1 MTKTNDTNY
10 FYFNILNIRVF
21 FRVVIAAY
29 DILLIPAAVIVL
41 PIVTFGLDGSIL
53 EKGLF
58 ILVIVTLF
66 AIPNIIV
73 CFIFHYRSLKTTE
86 EKDYFYSL
94 SPTERGKVIGEKM
107 PGWF

>member
-10 FYFNILNIRVF
+10 FHYNILNIKVF
-21 FRVVIAAY
+21 SRVVMAAY
-29 DILLIPAAVIVL
+29 SILIIPAAVIAL
-41 PIVTFGLDGSIL
+41 PMVIFGLDGSIL

-58 ILVIVTLF
+58 ILIIVTLF
-66 AIPNIIV
+66 AIPNIIG

-94 SPTERGKVIGEKM
+94 SPTERGKIIGDVLS
-107 PGWF
+107 GWI